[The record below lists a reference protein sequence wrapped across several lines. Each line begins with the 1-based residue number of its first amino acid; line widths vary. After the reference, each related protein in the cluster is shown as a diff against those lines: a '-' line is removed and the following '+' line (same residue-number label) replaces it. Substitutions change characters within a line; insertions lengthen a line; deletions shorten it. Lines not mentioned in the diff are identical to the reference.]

1 MINNSAPSM
10 KINQLVLETKHFMP
24 HISNPSTLPI
34 FCSLTYQRFL
44 FCSLQ
49 SKCISSSSSP
59 VPSEQ
64 HIAHLILDQKSFSQA
79 LQTFKWA
86 SKLPNFTH
94 SQSTYCALIHNLF
107 TFCRFDIVK
116 ELLQEKPNAI
126 GSPPDEDI
134 FITIVL
140 LQGGHVW
147 LNG

>member
-1 MINNSAPSM
+1 
-10 KINQLVLETKHFMP
+10 MP
-24 HISNPSTLPI
+24 QISNPSTLPI
-34 FCSLTYQRFL
+34 FRSLTYQRFL

-59 VPSEQ
+59 VPSQQ

-94 SQSTYCALIHNLF
+94 SQSTYRALIHKLCAF
-107 TFCRFDIVK
+107 RQFDIVK
-116 ELLQEKPNAI
+116 ELLQEIPNAI

-134 FITIVL
+134 FITIVRGL
-140 LQGGHVW
+140 GRARMVKRVIKAVD
-147 LNG
+147 